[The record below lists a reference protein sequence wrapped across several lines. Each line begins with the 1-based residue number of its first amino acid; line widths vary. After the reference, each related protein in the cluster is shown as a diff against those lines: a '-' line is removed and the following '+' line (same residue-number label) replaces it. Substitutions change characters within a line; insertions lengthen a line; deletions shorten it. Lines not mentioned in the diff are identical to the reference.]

1 MVCVSSQQL
10 AERVSHVTTRLARML
25 RQQDEG
31 ELTLTFRAA
40 LATIERRGP
49 LTLGDL
55 AAIEHMAPPT
65 VTKVVT
71 QLDERGLIQRTID
84 PDDRR
89 VTRVSVSPAG
99 AALLAADRKRRTEWL
114 AGELRRLSADERER
128 LAAAVEVLEGLT
140 STEMQR
146 A

>member
-1 MVCVSSQQL
+1 MSSQQL